1 MEIYP
6 GTKLDGE
13 NPSGDP
19 ELATLSEELAADTSQ
34 LDITDPGW
42 RTVLQ
47 PPDVEEPRGYQEVG
61 QIEEVIGEF

>member
-6 GTKLDGE
+6 GTNLGE
-13 NPSGDP
+13 SPSGDP
-19 ELATLSEELAADTSQ
+19 ELATLSEELAVDSSQ

-47 PPDVEEPRGYQEVG
+47 PLDVDEPHGLQEEIVETV
-61 QIEEVIGEF
+61 VEF